1 MFELILIGL
10 TVIFFL
16 TLFKNELLKK
26 SNLNIEKLGNM
37 SDIENKLDKLE
48 EQEQE
53 TRMFCKILRNK
64 EKNQLDKVVE
74 NTNIKFDTEWKKQNE
89 LINQI
94 KKKIINIKLD
104 KIEKDFMEF
113 NNKKNNKS
121 ESFKKRQMLI
131 EKSKGHLRNP
141 RMLNL
146 KVNNLLK

>member
-16 TLFKNELLKK
+16 ILFKNEILEK

-64 EKNQLDKVVE
+64 EKNQLEKVVE

-131 EKSKGHLRNP
+131 EKTKGHLRKP

>member
-16 TLFKNELLKK
+16 ILFRNEILEK

-53 TRMFCKILRNK
+53 TRMFCKILKNK

-131 EKSKGHLRNP
+131 EKTKGHLRKP

>member
-1 MFELILIGL
+1 MFQLILIGI

-16 TLFKNELLKK
+16 ILFRNEILEK
-26 SNLNIEKLGNM
+26 SNLNIEKLGNI
-37 SDIENKLDKLE
+37 SDIENKLDTLE

-131 EKSKGHLRNP
+131 EKTKEHLRKP

>member
-16 TLFKNELLKK
+16 ILFKNEILEK

-53 TRMFCKILRNK
+53 TRMFCKILKNK

-131 EKSKGHLRNP
+131 EKTKGHLRKP